1 MKKLIVNMELG
12 NILFWV
18 NKRMIGE
25 LKQIVQIVLEK
36 QRKKILKLEK
46 KNIKTIWIIMYMI
59 LKVL

>member
-1 MKKLIVNMELG
+1 MELG